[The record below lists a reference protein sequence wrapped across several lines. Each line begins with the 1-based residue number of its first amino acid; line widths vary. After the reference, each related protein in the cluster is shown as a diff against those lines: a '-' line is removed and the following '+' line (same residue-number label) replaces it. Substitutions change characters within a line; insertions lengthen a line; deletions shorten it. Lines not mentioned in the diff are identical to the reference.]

1 MFDFSESDSQRSSL
15 KKNEHFIKPIIREKV
30 YRTSAKSKRGEQL
43 SKNSEMEIIEGD
55 GQINQNVENSY
66 LMTIDDLKRK
76 VLSLEEQLLD

>member
-30 YRTSAKSKRGEQL
+30 YRTSAKSKRGDQL
-43 SKNSEMEIIEGD
+43 SKNSEMEIIE